1 MAKKPERQPLPKSIV
16 SALPAAYEIFKL
28 MVQIEKLAKTE
39 LPQQLAAA
47 RREGAV
53 QTARSFV
60 VLDRLKKNFDDLEKI
75 VGAVY
80 TAEKDD
86 RVPLSIEGEGMKT
99 VPLSEEGFR
108 VTNSVKLRA
117 SIIADAKDDAYKWL
131 RANNMGSLITESV
144 NASSLSSDLGY
155 LINEENKD
163 PPSGLFNIFF
173 AMTASV
179 TAVPTKN
186 K

>member
-1 MAKKPERQPLPKSIV
+1 MAKKPEREPLPKSIV
-16 SALPAAYEIFKL
+16 STLPAAYEIFKL
-28 MVQIEKLAKTE
+28 MVQMENLAKTA
-39 LPQQLAAA
+39 LPEQLAAA
-47 RREGAV
+47 RSEGAV

-60 VLDRLKKNFDDLEKI
+60 VLDRLKKSFEELTKL

-86 RVPLSIEGEGMKT
+86 RVPLAIEGEGLNN

-108 VTNSVKLRA
+108 VTNSIKLRA
-117 SIIADAKDDAYKWL
+117 SIVPDAKDEAYKWL

-155 LINEENKD
+155 MINEENRE

-173 AMTASV
+173 AMSASV
-179 TAVPTKN
+179 TAVK
-186 K
+186 KK